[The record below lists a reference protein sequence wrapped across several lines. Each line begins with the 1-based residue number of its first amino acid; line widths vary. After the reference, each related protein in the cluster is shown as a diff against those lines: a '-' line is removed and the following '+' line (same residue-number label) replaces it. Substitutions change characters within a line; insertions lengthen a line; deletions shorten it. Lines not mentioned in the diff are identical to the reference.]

1 MVSTYMS
8 FKFVVC
14 SYLASLDCMCTSTST
29 MLVYYLFKYLGAYK
43 RSSNKIYDLFPFLR

>member
-14 SYLASLDCMCTSTST
+14 SYLASLNCMRTRTST
-29 MLVYYLFKYLGAYK
+29 MLVYYHFLSTWEHTKGPLIRFMIFFLF
-43 RSSNKIYDLFPFLR
+43 